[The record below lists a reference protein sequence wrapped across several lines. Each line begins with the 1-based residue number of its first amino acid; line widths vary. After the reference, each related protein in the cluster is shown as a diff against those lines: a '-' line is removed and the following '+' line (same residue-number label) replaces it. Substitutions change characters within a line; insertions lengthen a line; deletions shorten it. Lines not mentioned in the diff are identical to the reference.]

1 MRYRI
6 LALTIVALAACEKP
20 AKKEAVV
27 WGPITRDSV
36 PQEPREFPGDVR
48 PDIGRGCAASLRV
61 STSDGSSFATWW
73 QVRPD
78 SSGILLVSRSMHG
91 GPWEA
96 PVIADSTDLS
106 HRGCGRP
113 APAIVADARSGYVH
127 IAYFV
132 EQKNGAGV
140 FFAHSM
146 DSAATFH
153 APVPIVFGNNPSRVS
168 IDAQG
173 DRVIVAFEDPNANQ
187 PLVGISLSA
196 TMGHLF
202 EYRTQA
208 SSPNGRARQPVVRLA
223 RDTVRL
229 WWSEYSANPAVS
241 ATRAT
246 YRNGYI
252 QSR

>member
-1 MRYRI
+1 MLYRI
-6 LALTIVALAACEKP
+6 IVLVLLIACD
-20 AKKEAVV
+20 AKQTTVV
-27 WGPITRDSV
+27 WSPIVHDGAPR
-36 PQEPREFPGDVR
+36 EPREPRELPGEIR
-48 PDIGRGCAASLRV
+48 PQVGTGCIASLRV

-78 SSGILLVSRSMHG
+78 SSGVLMVSRSMHG

-96 PVIADSTDLS
+96 PVVADSTDKS
-106 HRGCGRP
+106 ARGCSRP
-113 APAIVADARSGYVH
+113 PPAIAADAKSGYVH
-127 IAYFV
+127 IVYFV
-132 EQKNGAGV
+132 EQSNGPGV

-168 IDAQG
+168 IDAEG

-187 PLVGISLSA
+187 PMVGISLSR
-196 TMGHLF
+196 TMGHIF
-202 EYRTQA
+202 EYREQA
-208 SSPNGRARQPVVRLA
+208 SSSNGRARQPVVRL
-223 RDTVRL
+223 DGDSIRL

-241 ATRAT
+241 ATRPA
-246 YRNGYI
+246 YRTGHI